1 MILPIEEIPSR
12 IKYLYRKNFKNLSD
26 FAKACGIPYTTLDCI
41 IKRGS
46 IPTLKNLYKI
56 CACLNI
62 EMADFLKSYEPHVF
76 VLDET
81 SREIIKMYDLL
92 PERKKELLVSYLR
105 GLLE

>member
-1 MILPIEEIPSR
+1 
-12 IKYLYRKNFKNLSD
+12 
-26 FAKACGIPYTTLDCI
+26 
-41 IKRGS
+41 
-46 IPTLKNLYKI
+46 
-56 CACLNI
+56 
-62 EMADFLKSYEPHVF
+62 MADFLKSYEPHVF